1 MQNTLNQDV
10 LLEIIYRSDIK
21 TIKNLCKTDSATKA
35 LCDANKNR
43 IYKRLLLRDFNI
55 SIDTIPLMSA
65 RLFFDAFIKQDK
77 VSEIK
82 MLEKIAEKLNIEP
95 KHLKVESYPIAGF
108 LKKYVIALV
117 MEIASR
123 IHDYPSVLYNVI
135 STLFKDSE
143 DAITPH
149 LMRLSLGIININHEN
164 FLFDAMYL
172 LDYDLNTPML
182 IREHVNQVNINGD
195 TPLTHY
201 IDNNRY
207 DTDDLEFMI
216 QILLD
221 GGADVNFQNSRGNTA
236 LHKAVYKDT
245 RGLLTPLLLYKG
257 YGANVFIKNKYGFTA
272 VDLSLELP
280 NPNKFLRLVKN
291 TLQGKKIQINRQV
304 YNRVKKDLSKKTLKL
319 LYEISDVTPEPGT
332 ESLLQDDSEDDEE
345 EDEEDDE

>member
-1 MQNTLNQDV
+1 MKMQNTLNQDV

-43 IYKRLLLRDFNI
+43 IYKRFLLRDFNI
-55 SIDTIPLMSA
+55 SIDTIPISNIEI
-65 RLFFDAFIKQDK
+65 FFLEFINK
-77 VSEIK
+77 VSKIK
-82 MLEKIAEKLNIEP
+82 MLEKIAEKLNIET
-95 KHLKVESYPIAGF
+95 KHRKSNITTDLE
-108 LKKYVIALV
+108 LV

-135 STLFKDSE
+135 STLFKESRNI
-143 DAITPH
+143 ITHH
-149 LMRLSLGIININHEN
+149 LMRLSYWITNINHEN
-164 FLFDAMYL
+164 FLFYAMYL
-172 LDYDLNTPML
+172 RDDDINNPIL
-182 IREHVNQVNINGD
+182 IREHVNQVNTKGN

-201 IDNNRY
+201 IVNNRY
-207 DTDDLEFMI
+207 DKDDLEFMLE
-216 QILLD
+216 ILLD
-221 GGADVNFQNSRGNTA
+221 GGADVNFQNSGGNTA
-236 LHKAVYKDT
+236 LHISVYKDMDY
-245 RGLLTPLLLYKG
+245 LTPLLLG
-257 YGANVFIKNKYGFTA
+257 YGANVFIKNKDGFTA

-332 ESLLQDDSEDDEE
+332 ESLLQEDEQDDSEYEE
-345 EDEEDDE
+345 E